1 MKWTDSRDI
10 AEYLADH
17 HPDIDPRF
25 LRFSDLRRLILNIPQ
40 FDDQPDRCSERVLEA
55 IQTIWIEEVS

>member
-17 HPDIDPRF
+17 YPDIDPHF
-25 LRFSDLRRLILNIPQ
+25 LRFSDLRRLILNIPK
-40 FDDQPDRCSERVLEA
+40 FDDQPERCGERVLEA

>member
-1 MKWTDSRDI
+1 MKWTDSREI

-17 HPDIDPRF
+17 HPNIDPHF

-40 FDDQPDRCSERVLEA
+40 FDDQP
-55 IQTIWIEEVS
+55 QH

>member
-1 MKWTDSRDI
+1 MKWTDSREI

-17 HPDIDPRF
+17 HPNIDPHF

-40 FDDQPDRCSERVLEA
+40 FDDQPQHCGERVLEA
-55 IQTIWIEEVS
+55 VQAIWIEEVS